1 MTQTLTPSP
10 EQQTG
15 SSLKQAMKPHQLV
28 MMSLGGCIGA
38 GLFVG
43 SGAGIGVAG
52 PAILVSFIIAG
63 FLVVL
68 VMRMMGELVAA
79 NPSSGA
85 FSEHAERAIGP
96 VAGRTIGWLYWVQ
109 VVAVIAAEATAAA
122 AITTSMIPS
131 VPQWSAAFVF
141 MTLFTVINMLG
152 VARFGAFEFWFATL
166 KIVAVVAF
174 LVIGAALL
182 LGWLPNIQSPGLT
195 NLFGAGDGFAPAG
208 ITGIAAGLLIVVF
221 AFGGTEIIA
230 IAAAETKNPRRNI
243 ARAVRTLVWRI
254 LVFYVGSVFIIVTII
269 PWDSPALASGPFVAV
284 LEVARVPAA
293 AALMAVVIVIALLSS
308 LNAMLFSASRMIYS
322 LAERG
327 GAPAAFAAVT
337 RNGVPRNAVLAS
349 VAFGF
354 VTVFLNYVAPDRVL
368 PLLLNAVGSTILVLW
383 TYVTVSQIRLRRKA
397 QRSGTVDQLPL
408 KMWAFPYLSY
418 LALGMLASVALLALF
433 DPAARNQ
440 LIATAL
446 LTSGIAAWC
455 WYSIKRRKPQF
466 TQVS

>member
-1 MTQTLTPSP
+1 
-10 EQQTG
+10 
-15 SSLKQAMKPHQLV
+15 MKPRQLV
-28 MMSLGGCIGA
+28 MMSLGGAIGA

-85 FSEHAERAIGP
+85 FSVHAERAIGP

-122 AITTSMIPS
+122 AITTATFPS
-131 VPQWSAAFVF
+131 IPQWSAAFVF
-141 MTLFTVINMLG
+141 MSVFTVVNLLG
-152 VARFGAFEFWFATL
+152 VARFGAFEFWFSTL
-166 KIVAVVAF
+166 KIAAVIGF

-182 LGWLPNIQSPGLT
+182 LGWLPNVSSPGLT
-195 NLFGAGDGFAPAG
+195 NLIGGDGFAPNG

-230 IAAAETKNPRRNI
+230 IAAAETSNPRRNI

-254 LVFYVGSVFIIVTII
+254 LVFYVGSVFIIVAVM
-269 PWDSPALASGPFVAV
+269 PWDSPALSSGPFVAV
-284 LEVARVPAA
+284 LEVAKVPGA
-293 AALMAVVIVIALLSS
+293 AALMAFVIVVALLSS

-327 GAPAAFAAVT
+327 GAPSAFAAVT

-354 VTVFLNYVAPDRVL
+354 VTVFLNYVAPDKVL

-397 QRSGTVDQLPL
+397 ERNGTASQLPL

-418 LALGMLASVALLALF
+418 FTLAMLGSVAVLALF

-440 LIATAL
+440 LMATAV
-446 LTSGIAAWC
+446 LTSAIAVWC
-455 WYSIKRRKPQF
+455 WLSLKREQN
-466 TQVS
+466 QLLEV